1 MIVVDKP
8 WAIFDDNKAE
18 KIFDFDKVR
27 DKISELTDKI
37 AGKSK
42 GIVDNP
48 IIMTVYSS
56 SCPDLTIIDLP
67 GITRIPLPGQQQDI
81 EKVTKEM
88 AKRYTLLSSYGL
100 LRL

>member
-1 MIVVDKP
+1 MIMKRIYILIWYLVDKP
-8 WAIFDDNKAE
+8 WAIFDENKAE

-67 GITRIPLPGQQQDI
+67 GITS
-81 EKVTKEM
+81 K
-88 AKRYTLLSSYGL
+88 
-100 LRL
+100 